1 MKNKDR
7 FLSTPK
13 RRNWVKSSMDKFT
26 SHKIFKVKKFSLL
39 EKEADKEIKE
49 YLK

>member
-1 MKNKDR
+1 MKRNKKLV
-7 FLSTPK
+7 LSK

-39 EKEADKEIKE
+39 EKELDREMKEDVS
-49 YLK
+49 